1 MLVRICSREILGAY
15 CDCLPCE
22 SAKEEIKIIFS
33 TVNAFKSQE
42 HSGLIWLLQKTDPS
56 VTVRILIP
64 TAFEL
69 DEKMKSNFVNRK
81 IEIRHF
87 VNSSLK
93 AVVTTLMV
101 DAKLCFELE
110 NKDEKDNSYD
120 QVGIAT
126 YSNSNSAL
134 WTHTSIF
141 ETLWMQSKLNLR
153 TDTLYRIF
161 VL

>member
-1 MLVRICSREILGAY
+1 VHIVIAVLVRST
-15 CDCLPCE
+15 
-22 SAKEEIKIIFS
+22 KEEIKIIFS
-33 TVNAFKSQE
+33 TVNAFKSQV
-42 HSGLIWLLQKTDPS
+42 HSGLLQKTDPS

-69 DEKMKSNFVNRK
+69 DEKMKRNFENRK
-81 IEIRHF
+81 VEIRHF

-126 YSNSNSAL
+126 YPNSNSAL

-141 ETLWMQSKLNLR
+141 ETLWMQSQLNLR
-153 TDTLYRIF
+153 TDTRY
-161 VL
+161 